1 MIYENIMQKCVL
13 ENCIL
18 NAAYIPWNL
27 VSGGSCIN
35 TSSFFLLNYPD
46 PGAAIGQRSSN
57 NLGPGCYSLWQGL
70 HVFQYFVPLLQGSLG
85 SCLLEER
92 IHFGYTVD
100 LSRSLFSKATS

>member
-46 PGAAIGQRSSN
+46 PGAAIG
-57 NLGPGCYSLWQGL
+57 
-70 HVFQYFVPLLQGSLG
+70 
-85 SCLLEER
+85 
-92 IHFGYTVD
+92 
-100 LSRSLFSKATS
+100 